1 MFPASISFVVCPADF
16 QNANKYIEQVASS
29 ISKVDSRLFS
39 RSIDIPCYLMSTE
52 DDLRRL
58 PDQDVEKSIVVV
70 FSSINVTGDMALSE
84 AFGSVLEKDCLVV
97 PVSLDQ
103 NGFNISERFSR
114 KNFIRSFNLGVDET
128 VLWILNEI
136 YGLLVGDG
144 SDKINIFLSH
154 AKADDY
160 AVKYAEEFKRFI
172 DDSSLSCFFDS
183 CDIPP
188 GNDFEKEIFS
198 GLENASVLVFNS
210 DSYTASYWCQ
220 REIITAKTLERPVV
234 VLDCLRVFQDRL
246 LPATTNVPCHH
257 IAPGDLSEEKLIQVL
272 TTLVA
277 ETIRVSY
284 FKIVAE
290 YFKREGL
297 LASNA
302 DVVVRP
308 PEVRTVLK
316 YKSQG
321 AEVLC
326 YPDPPLYEDE
336 VSWVAQIGIKVCTPV
351 TGICADKLRNK
362 VFTFSISD
370 PEEPRVHY
378 LENLLTA
385 LSKKL
390 VKYLYG
396 AGSIIQYGGDFRKE
410 GFTEYMLEELK
421 ISSSKRSDNNMKLN
435 VYCLAGRAKDEFYP
449 FYSTYK
455 SLINVE
461 EIEAVELANSD
472 ASYKFQLL
480 NMRREIME
488 KSDFL
493 VVAGGK
499 CEGYAGF
506 LPGIL
511 EEVLCA
517 FYIDLPV
524 YIYSSYGG
532 VSDVIYRFLIGC
544 EESRGKLTDYFSSVL
559 ASPDVKC
566 SSEMMNLY
574 SDMVDKFLS
583 VNISYVSHICSLA
596 SSEYSKMSC
605 SRISDVN
612 VAYML
617 KGAKGV
623 GCAG

>member
-1 MFPASISFVVCPADF
+1 MFPASISFVVCPADLKI
-16 QNANKYIEQVASS
+16 ANEYIELIASS

-39 RSIDIPCYLMSTE
+39 RNIDIPCCLMSTV

-70 FSSINVTGDMALSE
+70 FSSINVTGDMTVSE
-84 AFGSVLEKDCLVV
+84 AFGSILEKNCLVV

-103 NGFNISERFSR
+103 HGFNISDGFSR
-114 KNFIRSFNLGVDET
+114 KNFIRSYNLGVNET

-136 YGLLVGDG
+136 YGFLVGDG

-172 DDSSLSCFFDS
+172 DESSLSCFFDS

-188 GNDFEKEIFS
+188 GNNFEREIFS

-246 LPATTNVPCHH
+246 LPAATNVPCHR
-257 IAPGDLSEEKLIQVL
+257 ITPGDLLEEKLIQVL

-284 FKIVAE
+284 FQIVAE

-302 DVVVRP
+302 DVIVRP
-308 PEVRTVLK
+308 PEIRSVLK

-321 AEVLC
+321 AEVIC

-336 VSWVAQIGIKVCTPV
+336 VAWVAQIGIKVCTPV
-351 TGICADKLRNK
+351 TGICADKLENK

-370 PEEPRVHY
+370 PEEPRGQY
-378 LENLLTA
+378 FGDILTA

-421 ISSSKRSDNNMKLN
+421 ISSSKRSGDNLKLN
-435 VYCLAGRAKDEFYP
+435 VYCLAGSAKKEFYS

-455 SLINVE
+455 SLINVNE
-461 EIEAVELANSD
+461 VEAVELTNSV

-480 NMRREIME
+480 NMRRKIMGT
-488 KSDFL
+488 SDFL

-499 CEGYAGF
+499 CEGYSGF

-511 EEVLCA
+511 EEVLYA

-532 VSDVIYRFLIGC
+532 MSEIIYNFLIGC
-544 EESRGKLTDYFSSVL
+544 EKSKSRLTDYFSSVL
-559 ASPDVKC
+559 ASPDIKC
-566 SSEMMNLY
+566 STETMDLYSEM
-574 SDMVDKFLS
+574 VAKFLS
-583 VNISYVSHICSLA
+583 VDISYVSDICALA
-596 SSEYSKMSC
+596 PHEYSKMSC

-612 VAYML
+612 IAYML
-617 KGAKGV
+617 KGSKGV
-623 GCAG
+623 G